1 MTCSFL
7 FPLFFTT
14 PKTKKG
20 HGLYSPMAFRY
31 DFYED
36 HSASEKHKATGIAQK
51 AKGEAAKSVTADDA
65 FFYSRA
71 ELHS

>member
-1 MTCSFL
+1 
-7 FPLFFTT
+7 
-14 PKTKKG
+14 
-20 HGLYSPMAFRY
+20 MAFRY